1 MKEDLIFDDLVR
13 LSISENFPETIET
26 DLPWIRTI
34 LQNLVHNAKK
44 HGPKGKM
51 INFYYSLLHFTIH
64 LFLLSLNIVF

>member
-34 LQNLVHNAKK
+34 LQNLIHNAKK
-44 HGPKGKM
+44 HGPKGK
-51 INFYYSLLHFTIH
+51 IDFYLYK
-64 LFLLSLNIVF
+64 

>member
-51 INFYYSLLHFTIH
+51 INFIIPCCISQYTYFT
-64 LFLLSLNIVF
+64 